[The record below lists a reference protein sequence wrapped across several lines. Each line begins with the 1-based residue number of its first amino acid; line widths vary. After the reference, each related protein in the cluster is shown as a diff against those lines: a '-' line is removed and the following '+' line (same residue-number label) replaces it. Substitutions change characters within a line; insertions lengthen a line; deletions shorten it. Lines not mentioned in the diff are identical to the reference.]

1 MHTGHRSLTVFR
13 MSLSDDASRQGPL
26 PVHIDGLVILKIIKH
41 VQDEGSEYVNGDLV
55 GLDVTRRLIK
65 SFPDLYPDTKPVP
78 LEPLRV
84 EVTNCVPELP
94 YLEEELLQEFR
105 HTMVSNFREA
115 IGGPSQF
122 GCGIDHKTVGWYT
135 TSSAYASD
143 HFIERQYKYQCDNS
157 NAVMLIYESSV
168 AAASGCVSLR
178 VVRLT
183 DMFMELYKNGPRS
196 FTKEELDKRP
206 RFSDAEIFEEVPFFI
221 HNCAPIQALLQSWSL
236 DQTLDLQ
243 YDTGRLDLNSDMFL
257 ERYLENA
264 SDAIFDL
271 GKVSSTYER
280 TRAMVQRN
288 RSAAMQEL
296 ENKKRAQGLPQ
307 VSQLFF
313 FVPHFALCFLP
324 AFNLLTCLLSTSAK
338 KTFRR

>member
-1 MHTGHRSLTVFR
+1 LLAAWQ

-41 VQDEGSEYVNGDLV
+41 VQDEGSEFVNGDLV

-65 SFPDLYPDTKPVP
+65 SFPDLYPGTTPVP

-94 YLEEELLQEFR
+94 YLEDEQLQDFR
-105 HTMVSNFREA
+105 QTMVGNFREA

-183 DMFMELYKNGPRS
+183 DMFMELFKNGPRS

-236 DQTLDLQ
+236 DQSLDLQ
-243 YDTGRLDLNSDMFL
+243 YDTGRLDLNSDLFL

-288 RSAAMQEL
+288 RLAAQQEV
-296 ENKKRAQGLPQ
+296 ENKKRIQGLPQ
-307 VSQLFF
+307 VGAFHLIILFG
-313 FVPHFALCFLP
+313 
-324 AFNLLTCLLSTSAK
+324 
-338 KTFRR
+338 

>member
-1 MHTGHRSLTVFR
+1 
-13 MSLSDDASRQGPL
+13 MSQTDDSSRQGPL
-26 PVHIDGLVILKIIKH
+26 PVYIDGLVILKIIKH
-41 VQDEGSEYVNGDLV
+41 VQDEGSEFVNGDLV

-78 LEPLRV
+78 SEPLRV

-94 YLEEELLQEFR
+94 YLEDELLLDFR
-105 HTMVSNFREA
+105 QTMVSNFREA

-143 HFIERQYKYQCDNS
+143 NFIERQYKFQVDNS

-221 HNCAPIQALLQSWSL
+221 HNCAPIQALLQSWAVEPS
-236 DQTLDLQ
+236 LDLQ
-243 YDTGRLDLNSDMFL
+243 HDTARLDLNNDMFL

-288 RSAAMQEL
+288 RLAAMQEV
-296 ENKKRAQGLPQ
+296 ENRKRVQGLPQ
-307 VSQLFF
+307 VFCYFLFVCSSSYLHIIF
-313 FVPHFALCFLP
+313 HFSLFLL
-324 AFNLLTCLLSTSAK
+324 FRSIFSYTFLRSILAK
-338 KTFRR
+338 RTFRR

>member
-1 MHTGHRSLTVFR
+1 
-13 MSLSDDASRQGPL
+13 
-26 PVHIDGLVILKIIKH
+26 VILKIIKH
-41 VQDEGSEYVNGDLV
+41 VQDEGSEFVNGDLV
-55 GLDVTRRLIK
+55 GLDVTRRLIR

-78 LEPLRV
+78 SEPLRV

-94 YLEEELLQEFR
+94 YLEDELLQDFR
-105 HTMVSNFREA
+105 QTMVSNFREA

-143 HFIERQYKYQCDNS
+143 NFIERQYKFQCDNS

-236 DQTLDLQ
+236 DQSLDLQ
-243 YDTGRLDLNSDMFL
+243 YDTARLDLNNDMFL

-288 RSAAMQEL
+288 RLAAMQEV
-296 ENKKRAQGLPQ
+296 ENRKRVQGLPQ
-307 VSQLFF
+307 VLHAALLGLRACCAIALLHRALVFCF
-313 FVPHFALCFLP
+313 IPFAHIVAQHISEEDIQALKQQFPDPNRLEL
-324 AFNLLTCLLSTSAK
+324 LLTACQVEQ
-338 KTFRR
+338 